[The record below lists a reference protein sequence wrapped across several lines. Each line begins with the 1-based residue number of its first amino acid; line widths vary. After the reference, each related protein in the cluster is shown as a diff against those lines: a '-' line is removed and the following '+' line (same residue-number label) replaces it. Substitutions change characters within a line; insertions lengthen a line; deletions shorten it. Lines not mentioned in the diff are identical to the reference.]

1 MDITRPGI
9 FLLRLDPAAW
19 SVKTFND
26 QRNKK
31 LPFILYHR
39 VARGAKFTRVFIGS
53 GNFISVQPL
62 CQIQRTRNKCP
73 ITQIGGNP
81 ILKRAS
87 QVPWFLFF
95 LLSSPAPILKDWP
108 GKWFAHTTLQH
119 MMEQIMVLL
128 NISLSWFFSSWYIT
142 SGGCA
147 ASGRQGKNIIPANLH
162 ARTISARFNH

>member
-87 QVPWFLFF
+87 QVPCFCFFSFLLQPPFWKIDPANDLRTRRHNTWWNKSWYYLIFLYHDFF
-95 LLSSPAPILKDWP
+95 LLVSNERRLRS
-108 GKWFAHTTLQH
+108 
-119 MMEQIMVLL
+119 
-128 NISLSWFFSSWYIT
+128 
-142 SGGCA
+142 
-147 ASGRQGKNIIPANLH
+147 
-162 ARTISARFNH
+162 